1 MKKKTI
7 RNLIPALAL
16 VLTTIGTATVAF
28 AAAPEQPETPPPA
41 EEEGIWK
48 QVRILGEKS
57 DEIYLRTRE
66 LWDKVNDACNAL
78 PEDFDFDSCDEAT
91 FIQGLTTLTE
101 QEKAVLSIDVKE
113 LERIDD
119 QLEALYEK
127 LPDEEELPLCWQMSD
142 CAGDG
147 CSAEDMQEQEYDCI
161 CLF

>member
-7 RNLIPALAL
+7 RNLLPALAL
-16 VLTTIGTATVAF
+16 VLATIGTATVAF
-28 AAAPEQPETPPPA
+28 AAAPERPQALPSA

-57 DEIYLRTRE
+57 DEIYLRNRE

-91 FIQGLTTLTE
+91 FIRGLTTLTE
-101 QEKAVLSIDVKE
+101 QEKAVLSIDVRE

-142 CAGDG
+142 CEGDG

>member
-28 AAAPEQPETPPPA
+28 AAAPEQPETLPSA
-41 EEEGIWK
+41 GEEGIWK
-48 QVRILGEKS
+48 KVRILGEKS
-57 DEIYLRTRE
+57 DEIYLRNRE

-101 QEKAVLSIDVKE
+101 QEKAVLSIDVRE